1 MDQQPVE
8 VLFCDLCG
16 TSVPVQDL
24 ERGLAVRQAGKLIGH
39 CCLQQLRPQPDART
53 ASGDARLLPVAL
65 LVLCAI
71 AAATMFLDHRVGDEA
86 QHQHTGTRDVKRTV
100 EDQAAQL
107 KTLSDSIEAGAT
119 RDQIA
124 AVVDRIEA
132 QERAVREFE
141 TGLQASQGKSQAL
154 LDELRGRLDALER
167 SQPDYR
173 PLFESLQAQLRQ
185 QTVTLSELKAMPKA
199 PAEQPKPM
207 EQPVPDAAPPPGLP
221 AQIAHQ
227 VQRLMDPDPAVRFE
241 AVDELLRTKDPRVRE
256 PLLPLA
262 KDADL
267 FVRRLVV
274 EGLREFKHGTCVEAL
289 ITALADPEEIVRGT
303 AWESLQKLTGQKIP
317 FEANASR
324 ENRQRAQARWQEWWN
339 KNKATFGA

>member
-1 MDQQPVE
+1 
-8 VLFCDLCG
+8 
-16 TSVPVQDL
+16 
-24 ERGLAVRQAGKLIGH
+24 
-39 CCLQQLRPQPDART
+39 
-53 ASGDARLLPVAL
+53 
-65 LVLCAI
+65 VLCAI
-71 AAATMFLDHRVGDEA
+71 AAATMFLDHRVADEA
-86 QHQHTGTRDVKRTV
+86 QLQQSGTKALGHTVDG
-100 EDQAAQL
+100 QASQL
-107 KTLSDSIEAGAT
+107 KTLTESIDAAAS

-132 QERAVREFE
+132 QERAVREFQ
-141 TGLQASQGKSQAL
+141 TGVQAGQGKNQAL
-154 LDELRGRLDALER
+154 LEELRGRVDVLAH

-185 QTVTLSELKAMPKA
+185 QSAALAELKAMPRA
-199 PAEQPKPM
+199 PAEPTKPM
-207 EQPVPDAAPPPGLP
+207 EQPVPDATPPPGLP
-221 AQIAHQ
+221 PATAHQ

-256 PLLPLA
+256 HLLPLA

-274 EGLREFKHGTCVEAL
+274 EGLREFKHGTCVEVL
-289 ITALADPEEIVRGT
+289 INALADPEEIVRGT

-324 ENRQRAQARWQEWWN
+324 ENRQRAQARWLEWWN